1 MDRDQCRH
9 DSAVHRAG
17 VGAELS
23 VSLAR
28 HEWDDEVHRAAIHAA
43 FDAWF
48 RAHYQHGA
56 GHHERSLKST
66 LCRLTKSA
74 EERRLA
80 WVEGNEIR
88 RRQGQALL
96 TFIAVA

>member
-1 MDRDQCRH
+1 M
-9 DSAVHRAG
+9 
-17 VGAELS
+17 
-23 VSLAR
+23 SLDP
-28 HEWDDEVHRAAIHAA
+28 HVWDDDVHRAAIHAA

-80 WVEGNEIR
+80 WLEENEIR
-88 RRQGQALL
+88 RQAAEWQARL